1 MDFKSKHPIY
11 LQIAEQICGEILRGA
26 YPEGGRLPSVREY
39 AALVEVNVNTLV
51 RSYDWLSQQSIIFNR
66 RGLGYFVAEGA
77 TEHIMQIRRREFL
90 DEWLPELVQR
100 MRTLGISVEEVERRI
115 DELENENKDNV

>member
-11 LQIAEQICGEILRGA
+11 RQIAEQICNEILRGA

-39 AALVEVNVNTLV
+39 AAQVEVNVNTLV

-66 RGLGYFVAEGA
+66 RGLGYFVSEGA
-77 TEHIMQIRRREFL
+77 TEHIKQIRRREFM

-100 MRTLGISVEEVERRI
+100 MKVLGISVEEVERRI
-115 DELENENKDNV
+115 DELENNV